1 MKKILFLALH
11 LGYGGAERAIISQAN
26 ILSEKYEV
34 EIACAY
40 KLLDQPAFHLDERV
54 KVNYLSNTL
63 KPNKDKLKEAIK
75 HRAVSD
81 ILKEGIKSLKVL
93 HHRTASIKRIIRES
107 DADIIISTRYIYHKL
122 LAKNKKHGVV
132 TIGQEHNHHND
143 NEKYIQKIVSSV
155 NDLDYFMPAS
165 RELTEFYSHQLD
177 KTSCIYIPHS
187 LDDIPEEVSLL
198 NEPKIIS
205 VGRLSTEKGFVDLL
219 DVFAEISNK
228 YSQWELH
235 IIGDGE
241 ERSKIE
247 ASISNHNLKNR
258 VILHGYKNKTYIND
272 LLSKSS
278 IYVMTSFTESFGI
291 VLIEAQ
297 SFGIP
302 CVAYDSAQGAL
313 EIIENEK
320 NGYLISGRNK
330 DDMCK
335 KIGMLIEDI
344 ELRKKLGES
353 GRLNAM
359 QYSVLEVKK
368 KWFNFLD
375 TL

>member
-1 MKKILFLALH
+1 
-11 LGYGGAERAIISQAN
+11 
-26 ILSEKYEV
+26 
-34 EIACAY
+34 
-40 KLLDQPAFHLDERV
+40 
-54 KVNYLSNTL
+54 
-63 KPNKDKLKEAIK
+63 
-75 HRAVSD
+75 
-81 ILKEGIKSLKVL
+81 
-93 HHRTASIKRIIRES
+93 
-107 DADIIISTRYIYHKL
+107 
-122 LAKNKKHGVV
+122 
-132 TIGQEHNHHND
+132 
-143 NEKYIQKIVSSV
+143 
-155 NDLDYFMPAS
+155 
-165 RELTEFYSHQLD
+165 
-177 KTSCIYIPHS
+177 
-187 LDDIPEEVSLL
+187 
-198 NEPKIIS
+198 
-205 VGRLSTEKGFVDLL
+205 
-219 DVFAEISNK
+219 
-228 YSQWELH
+228 
-235 IIGDGE
+235 
-241 ERSKIE
+241 
-247 ASISNHNLKNR
+247 
-258 VILHGYKNKTYIND
+258 
-272 LLSKSS
+272 
-278 IYVMTSFTESFGI
+278 MTSFTESFGI